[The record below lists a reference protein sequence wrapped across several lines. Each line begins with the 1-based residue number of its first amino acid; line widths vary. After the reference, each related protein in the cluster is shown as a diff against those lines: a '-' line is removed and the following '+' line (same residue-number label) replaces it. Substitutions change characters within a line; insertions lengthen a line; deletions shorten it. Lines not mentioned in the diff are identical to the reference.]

1 MEATPSEKTQ
11 GLINNT
17 MFSVTQSIDKWT
29 AFLRTSAK
37 MYKQS
42 LNAQLSIHASKP
54 TATACADYQTWR
66 KLGREATNSTKA
78 VKTINKSGRL
88 QYLFDVS
95 DTEQKG
101 NSKMP
106 WIWSAENNHQAIN
119 DMINRQYGAS
129 EATLEDNIIEMAI
142 KATASFPQNTFGRVA
157 TASIAYILLER
168 CGLSGE
174 TVVQT
179 SAFDELEKLSD
190 REKDYLVR
198 LTTDISGD
206 LLRQIES
213 TVKLAEKNYR
223 NRGEFLNGQQQ
234 SESADRNVP
243 GRDKIRQVSGN
254 AGRTGV
260 VSGHNNGGR
269 DDLHSGREV
278 QQVSVLPDRR
288 ESEERGHNRRDEAES
303 SERDLRGGTEPGGRG
318 RTAVLGGRGGRES
331 VPSER
336 NVRNS
341 QTGISSE
348 QQTGTLRTDESGQ
361 YPGGTPDSNQQESG
375 RIRGGN
381 GEHLGETR
389 QNGRTIESDRP
400 DGMDT
405 PNEQLQNVS
414 TGSSIRDDS
423 LHLNENENSDE
434 KKAEE
439 EKPSVYVCGVSF
451 KGAHGFEGTEAFYGP
466 FELIHANN
474 LANTTGQTGAFDID
488 TEQVLAWDPDVI
500 FVDFNGM
507 DLIKEDYATN
517 ADFYNS
523 LTAVKEGRVYSQ
535 ISFRSS
541 ASNLETALADAYYG
555 ATILYPEQF
564 ADVDVEAKTGEIFEM
579 LLGSN
584 PYQDLKDAGYEFRPV
599 TIGE

>member
-17 MFSVTQSIDKWT
+17 MSSVTQSVDKWT

-42 LNAQLSIHASKP
+42 LNAQLSIHAFKP

-78 VKTINKSGRL
+78 VKTIDKSGRL

-95 DTEQKG
+95 DTEQKT
-101 NSKMP
+101 NLKMP
-106 WIWSAENNHQAIN
+106 WIWSAENHHQAIN
-119 DMINRQYGAS
+119 DMINRQYGVS
-129 EATLEDNIIEMAI
+129 EATLEDNIIAMAI

-157 TASIAYILLER
+157 TASIAYTLLER
-168 CGLSGE
+168 CGISGE

-206 LLRQIES
+206 LLKQIES
-213 TVKLAEKNYR
+213 AVKLAEKNR

-260 VSGHNNGGR
+260 VRRHDNGGR

-288 ESEERGHNRRDEAES
+288 ESEERGHNGRDETESAE
-303 SERDLRGGTEPGGRG
+303 RGLRGGTEPGGRG
-318 RTAVLGGRGGRES
+318 RTDSLGGRGGRES
-331 VPSER
+331 VSSER

-361 YPGGTPDSNQQESG
+361 HPGGTLDSNQQESG

-423 LHLNENENSDE
+423 LHLNENSDE

-439 EKPSVYVCGVSF
+439 EKPS
-451 KGAHGFEGTEAFYGP
+451 AF
-466 FELIHANN
+466 F
-474 LANTTGQTGAFDID
+474 
-488 TEQVLAWDPDVI
+488 
-500 FVDFNGM
+500 
-507 DLIKEDYATN
+507 
-517 ADFYNS
+517 
-523 LTAVKEGRVYSQ
+523 
-535 ISFRSS
+535 
-541 ASNLETALADAYYG
+541 
-555 ATILYPEQF
+555 F
-564 ADVDVEAKTGEIFEM
+564 A
-579 LLGSN
+579 
-584 PYQDLKDAGYEFRPV
+584 R
-599 TIGE
+599 